1 MKKVL
6 VICNM
11 DPNSNPRPN
20 RMIHWLKDDYEIE
33 VAGTRKLGMEGI
45 KSYVIGPAPK
55 WADGQRFS
63 AKLKRIGRRNFNFL
77 RGNHEEVN
85 ASRLGDTNA
94 LAAELAHK
102 EYDLIISHDLV
113 LLPLVFHVKGTK
125 TRVMLDAREY
135 YPRHFDDRWLW
146 RILHRPVNDY
156 LCRKYLPRCDKVITV
171 SDGLANE
178 YKRVYGVCPEV
189 IMSLPVG
196 WAFHPLPS
204 KADHIRMIHHGA
216 AARSRKIETMLEMM
230 DYVDERFTLDLM
242 MVARDSR
249 YWSRLVSRVKRRK
262 NIQIVPP
269 VSMQEIIPTTNQ
281 YDIGLFLVPP
291 SNFNLQ
297 YALPNKLFEFIQAR
311 LAVAIGPSIEMSR
324 IVRQFDCGVISQDF
338 DPRSLANELNKL
350 TAEKIMEL
358 KKHSHEAAQEL
369 NADTNAKRI
378 REIVRDL
385 IGTT

>member
-1 MKKVL
+1 
-6 VICNM
+6 
-11 DPNSNPRPN
+11 
-20 RMIHWLKDDYEIE
+20 
-33 VAGTRKLGMEGI
+33 
-45 KSYVIGPAPK
+45 
-55 WADGQRFS
+55 
-63 AKLKRIGRRNFNFL
+63 
-77 RGNHEEVN
+77 
-85 ASRLGDTNA
+85 
-94 LAAELAHK
+94 
-102 EYDLIISHDLV
+102 
-113 LLPLVFHVKGTK
+113 
-125 TRVMLDAREY
+125 
-135 YPRHFDDRWLW
+135 
-146 RILHRPVNDY
+146 
-156 LCRKYLPRCDKVITV
+156 
-171 SDGLANE
+171 
-178 YKRVYGVCPEV
+178 
-189 IMSLPVG
+189 
-196 WAFHPLPS
+196 
-204 KADHIRMIHHGA
+204 MIHHGA